1 MAARSLVSS
10 QGDLER
16 LVADPAR
23 AADVGVHAIPAL
35 LCQLGALQAALAAR
49 LVASAGPREPAE
61 PAEADRLLTVEEAA
75 PILGVTPRWLYGHQ
89 RLPFVRKLSRKALRV
104 SEAGLRRW
112 LAVKRT

>member
-1 MAARSLVSS
+1 MTARPSAFS
-10 QGDLER
+10 QSDLER

-23 AADVGVHAIPAL
+23 VADVGVDGIPAL
-35 LCQLGALQAALAAR
+35 LCQLRALQTALAAR
-49 LVASAGPREPAE
+49 LVASASPREPAE